1 MKGSSLYNKD
11 LRIIAINSTVFFLLS
26 YLIIYLLT
34 QLATCLAAS
43 TFEIPS
49 ILYFNRIYFNIIG
62 SDWTHDSVK
71 IVFSVGPLLSLFI
84 GLILLIIYSNIYQD
98 NILAKILVLWG
109 IFHAFNIFL
118 SSLLVGTLLGTSLGH
133 VLSWMYFKDTE
144 KMTISIIALFGIF
157 GFGLITAK
165 PFIFSSNL
173 YFNNYTER
181 NRKTFILGQ
190 LVFPFIIGSLIIY
203 LLKLP
208 DISYY
213 EIGMIITLAIM
224 MLPIYLKYRSFQD
237 YYFDEDERK
246 IKVARVWLIVTII
259 LLLVSRIILG
269 IGLRIN

>member
-1 MKGSSLYNKD
+1 MKRSSKYNKD
-11 LRIIAINSTVFFLLS
+11 LQIIAINSTVFFLLS
-26 YLIIYLLT
+26 YLIIYFLT
-34 QLATCLAAS
+34 QFAACFAAS

-49 ILYFNRIYFNIIG
+49 ILYFNHIYYNIIG
-62 SDWTHDSVK
+62 SDWTPDAVK
-71 IVFSVGPLLSLFI
+71 IVFSTGPLLSLFI
-84 GLILLIIYSNIYQD
+84 GIILLIIYSNIYQD

-133 VLSWMYFKDTE
+133 VLSWLYFQDTA
-144 KMTISIIALFGIF
+144 KMTISIIALFGTF

-165 PFIFSSNL
+165 QFIFSSNL
-173 YFNNYTER
+173 YFNNYTEY
-181 NRKTFILGQ
+181 NRKTFIFGQ
-190 LVFPFIIGSLIIY
+190 LVIPFIIGNLIIF

-208 DISYY
+208 NISYY
-213 EIGMIITLAIM
+213 EIGMIISLVIM

-237 YYFDEDERK
+237 YYFDEDKRK
-246 IKVARVWLIVTII
+246 IKVAKIWLIVTII